1 MEKIYKDIWDQ
12 YTTQYG
18 SKTAVFLQVGSFY
31 EFYDL
36 QDPRTGEAKMNVKEI
51 VDFLGIQLTI
61 KKAQGPII
69 NMDGTPRWD
78 GSKMDINKII
88 FRENKTP
95 VHYDVLFA
103 GFPDYVLHKWAGKLT
118 AAGWTV
124 IVVNQYKDR
133 NGKVSERKVA
143 RILTPATHIEAL
155 SSSDAPIVAALWIVP
170 CAGAQAPSFGAATF
184 DLSTGSTYTTSGQM
198 RGTAEAYSSDELL
211 HFLSVF
217 APRELLVFW
226 RSTDSR
232 SVPSEEI
239 LRKQFDYGRSNNVMH
254 VRWASDQGN
263 FELPEAREQYLR
275 RLFDPKTMLPL
286 RQYLSLDDEK
296 KERALCALLRFVEDY
311 QPTSFEQLQQTISWT
326 PDNLLLMGNHALSQ
340 LQILAPQGQQ
350 GVLDLFK
357 NTAITPFGKRAL
369 KNRLLMPSAQPEE
382 IEARLKEIDAMIAL
396 PEEQKKSLAASL
408 RVIYDIPRLHRKMLC
423 AEVREAEIVA
433 LHSSYTGADAIFRC
447 LDRNLG
453 FAAKFLEPL
462 SRLFDVERASNP
474 SENRSFL
481 PVALH
486 PKIAA
491 LEQQLA
497 SEEESLDNFLRILR
511 RLASSETGIRKE
523 DGEKVPYKITGTR
536 TALGVLGGA
545 KTTGAGLKTLE
556 ELPEDQRKFSISL
569 KASGG
574 IIESEYLDQLNARI
588 LSLRQRLQVQV
599 SLALPD
605 VCAEFC
611 AAIGSDSCR
620 LENEIVAIDC
630 SLGLAKEAAERNW
643 CRPQIVSNPV
653 QSGVRAEGL
662 RHPLIEGLLHK
673 TKYVSHNVHLG
684 AGAPANG
691 WLVYGMN
698 ASGKS
703 SLMKSLGIAV
713 HLAQAGCYVPATTFE
728 LVPYRSLFTRI
739 LNQDNLWAGLSSF
752 AVEMSEMRDILRA
765 ANKKTLIL
773 GDELCSG
780 TESDSATALVA
791 AGIEWF
797 SEQGSSYIFA
807 THLHGLT
814 GVLSTPESIGLKIW
828 HLKVATDPYTGKL
841 IYHRNLEPG
850 SGSSLYGL
858 EVARA
863 MDVPVAF
870 LDKAHKIRRRL
881 LGTAADEDAPR
892 SSWNSSVV
900 RRACELCGCPTVREL
915 EAHHI
920 VPRAAGGSNHASNLM
935 VLCEACHDKHHAA
948 EATSV
953 ASVTL
958 TETSEGLERL
968 IVAAAEV
975 AEAGTNPRK
984 IKAGQYS
991 EEEVA
996 KIRSML
1002 LKYPKLAIKLI
1013 VFRLKH
1019 EEGLDVP
1026 EATIRKMRKEL

>member
-1 MEKIYKDIWDQ
+1 MEKIYKDIWTQ
-12 YTTQYG
+12 YTDQYG

-61 KKAQGPII
+61 KKAQGPSL
-69 NMDGTPRWD
+69 
-78 GSKMDINKII
+78 GSSLN
-88 FRENKTP
+88 
-95 VHYDVLFA
+95 YDVLFA

-155 SSSDAPIVAALWIVP
+155 SGSDAPIVAALWIVP
-170 CAGAQAPSFGAATF
+170 SVSAAPQYGAATF

-198 RGTAEAYSSDELL
+198 RGTADAYSSDELL

-226 RSTDSR
+226 RSSDSR
-232 SVPSEEI
+232 SMPSEDI

-382 IEARLKEIDAMIAL
+382 IEARLKEIDAMMAL
-396 PEEQKKSLAASL
+396 PEEQKKSLSASL

-423 AEVREAEIVA
+423 AEVKEAEIIA

-481 PVALH
+481 PAALH
-486 PKIAA
+486 PKIAS

-511 RLASSETGIRKE
+511 RLASSDTGIRKE

-536 TALGVLGGA
+536 TALGVLSGA
-545 KTTGAGLKTLE
+545 KTTSAGLKTLE
-556 ELPEDQRKFSISL
+556 ELPENQRKFSISL

-574 IIESEYLDQLNARI
+574 IIESEFLDQLNSRI

-611 AAIGSDSCR
+611 AAISNGSESSH
-620 LENEIVAIDC
+620 LENEIIAIDC

-643 CRPQIVSNPV
+643 CRPKITSNSV
-653 QSGVRAEGL
+653 QSGVRADGL

-797 SEQGSSYIFA
+797 SEAGASYIFA

-814 GVLSTPESIGLKIW
+814 GVLPLPESIGLKIW
-828 HLKVATDPYTGKL
+828 HLKVATDPFTGKL

-892 SSWNSSVV
+892 SSWNSLVI

-968 IVAAAEV
+968 VVAASAETV
-975 AEAGTNPRK
+975 ESGTNPKK
-984 IKAGQYS
+984 IKAGYYS

-996 KIRSML
+996 KIRNML